1 MDSPTSQIEV
11 PEFSSVES
19 ETFKKEIVIPYFKDI
34 FKDLA
39 QRSDKK
45 DKGINK
51 VTIIEYANLPGIL
64 AEWFFSI
71 LDVND
76 DGFIDLWEFI
86 YVMFKI
92 YYSSVE
98 TQMRYVF
105 DIFDFDRDGYI
116 TPEDSWIVLSYV
128 PISNMKNTAL
138 SAKEGS
144 ITSEGGGYE
153 DFNTRI
159 LVQEEIAE

>member
-39 QRSDKK
+39 QWSDKK

-51 VTIIEYANLPGIL
+51 VTIIEYANLP
-64 AEWFFSI
+64 
-71 LDVND
+71 
-76 DGFIDLWEFI
+76 IDLREFI

-138 SAKEGS
+138 GAKEGS

-159 LVQEEIAE
+159 LI

>member
-1 MDSPTSQIEV
+1 MDSPTQIEV

-45 DKGINK
+45 EKGVNK
-51 VTIIEYANLPGIL
+51 VTVIEYANLPGIM
-64 AEWFFSI
+64 AERFFSI
-71 LDVND
+71 LDVNE
-76 DGFIDLWEFI
+76 DGYIDLREFI

-92 YYSSVE
+92 YYSSIE
-98 TQMRYVF
+98 TQMKFVF

-128 PISNMKNTAL
+128 PISNVNNTKL
-138 SAKEGS
+138 GAKEGA
-144 ITSEGGGYE
+144 ITSDGGGYE

-159 LVQEEIAE
+159 LVQE

>member
-1 MDSPTSQIEV
+1 MDSPTQIEV

-45 DKGINK
+45 EKGVNK
-51 VTIIEYANLPGIL
+51 VTVIEYANLPGIM
-64 AEWFFSI
+64 AERFFSI
-71 LDVND
+71 LDVNE
-76 DGFIDLWEFI
+76 DGYIDLREFI

-92 YYSSVE
+92 YYSSIE
-98 TQMRYVF
+98 TQMKFVF

-116 TPEDSWIVLSYV
+116 TPEDS
-128 PISNMKNTAL
+128 
-138 SAKEGS
+138 
-144 ITSEGGGYE
+144 
-153 DFNTRI
+153 
-159 LVQEEIAE
+159 